1 MRQSGWMSGG
11 IESRHAWVRLAA
23 SLALSTIGSVGMWS
37 VVVVLPAVQAEFGT
51 DRATASLPYTSIML
65 GFVAGGVLM
74 GRLADRRGVV
84 LPVLVGTASLG
95 LGYAVTAASS
105 SMLVFA
111 LASGAFIGLTGASA
125 VFSPL
130 VADISRWFDRNRGI
144 PVALVA
150 SGNYLAGAIWPPLLE
165 ALVAARGWRTTQLI
179 AGAACVVLMLPLALL
194 LRRPVPA
201 ESPAAT
207 AAAAQIAPRPL
218 GLAPNRL
225 QGLLAI
231 AALGCCVAMS
241 MPQVHIVAYCVDL
254 GYGPAQGAEMLARM
268 LAFGI
273 VSRLAS
279 GVIMDRIGG
288 LATLLLGALLQAV
301 ALAFYLPFDGL
312 AALYVV
318 SAVFGLFQGRIVPAY
333 AFIVREYFPPSP
345 ERFPDWSKP
354 LRAFDSSTF
363 THTAQPAVCDPLRPG
378 TA

>member
-130 VADISRWFDRNRGI
+130 VADISR
-144 PVALVA
+144 
-150 SGNYLAGAIWPPLLE
+150 
-165 ALVAARGWRTTQLI
+165 
-179 AGAACVVLMLPLALL
+179 
-194 LRRPVPA
+194 
-201 ESPAAT
+201 
-207 AAAAQIAPRPL
+207 
-218 GLAPNRL
+218 
-225 QGLLAI
+225 
-231 AALGCCVAMS
+231 
-241 MPQVHIVAYCVDL
+241 
-254 GYGPAQGAEMLARM
+254 
-268 LAFGI
+268 
-273 VSRLAS
+273 
-279 GVIMDRIGG
+279 
-288 LATLLLGALLQAV
+288 
-301 ALAFYLPFDGL
+301 
-312 AALYVV
+312 
-318 SAVFGLFQGRIVPAY
+318 
-333 AFIVREYFPPSP
+333 
-345 ERFPDWSKP
+345 
-354 LRAFDSSTF
+354 
-363 THTAQPAVCDPLRPG
+363 
-378 TA
+378 